1 MRKISRSSISSSGW
15 YDCQICANRS
25 EQPRGDCILDS
36 SRLRAHIL
44 PMSKTNPL
52 NNAIFQ
58 DASKA
63 RAWLE
68 SLLWANGRS
77 CGYCGTLEASS
88 PLKGREGYYQCK
100 ACRKQF
106 TVMVGTVFERSHI
119 PLNKWLQAAFI
130 LAASKKG
137 MSAHQMSR
145 MLGITYKSTWFMCH
159 RLREAMKAGK
169 LPPLGGEGKVVEADE
184 TYFGD
189 LPTHKQP
196 VRKNPNRPKH
206 GPHFKRAI
214 VSLVERGGQARS
226 FYAEN
231 APVERVAQI
240 VRENVAKETRL
251 HTDTSKVYSKVGRE
265 FAAHEAVN
273 HFEKEY
279 ARGDVTT
286 NSIEGFFS
294 IFKRGMKGVYQHC
307 DERHLHRYLAEF
319 DFRYNERAALGVDD
333 STRATNMLKGITG
346 KRLTY
351 RRINEREAG

>member
-1 MRKISRSSISSSGW
+1 MAS
-15 YDCQICANRS
+15 
-25 EQPRGDCILDS
+25 
-36 SRLRAHIL
+36 
-44 PMSKTNPL
+44 NPL
-52 NNAIFQ
+52 NHAIFT
-58 DASKA
+58 DAAKA
-63 RAWLE
+63 RSWLE
-68 SLLWANGRS
+68 SLLWAGGRS

-88 PLKGREGYYQCK
+88 PIKGRDGYYQCK
-100 ACRKQF
+100 SCRKQF

-130 LAASKKG
+130 LSASKKG

-169 LPPLGGEGKVVEADE
+169 LPPLGGAGKVVEVDE
-184 TYFGD
+184 TYFGN
-189 LPTHKQP
+189 LPEHKIGKTNSKGLP
-196 VRKNPNRPKH
+196 RAPGPRM
-206 GPHFKRAI
+206 GPHHKRAI

-231 APVERVAQI
+231 AHLEKVAKI
-240 VRENVAKETRL
+240 VRENVAKESRM
-251 HTDTSKVYSKVGRE
+251 HTDSSKLYTNVGKD
-265 FAAHEAVN
+265 FAKHESVN
-273 HFEKEY
+273 HYEKEY

-286 NSIEGFFS
+286 NTIEGFFS

-319 DFRYNERAALGVDD
+319 DFRYNNRTALGVND
-333 STRATNMLKGITG
+333 SERATNMLKGISG

-351 RRINEREAG
+351 RRINEGEAA